1 MTAGEIVV
9 WIHLLSTWFMIGLVW
24 FVQCVHYP
32 LLRDLPPEIVPTYQK
47 AHVRRTSPMI
57 PMVMIVE
64 AVSGLMMVFPTIS
77 LIAVANLVLLVGVWL
92 TTFILIVP
100 IHQRLCQRHDA
111 DDVTRLLRLNL
122 LRSLLWLTHG
132 FTALALVLTK

>member
-57 PMVMIVE
+57 PIVMIGE
-64 AVSGLMMVFPTIS
+64 AVSGLMLVFPAFS
-77 LIAVANLVLLVGVWL
+77 AIAIANLGLLVGVWL
-92 TTFILIVP
+92 TTFALIVP
-100 IHQRLCQRHDA
+100 VHGRLCRQHETA
-111 DDVTRLLRLNL
+111 LVTRLLRLNL
-122 LRSLLWLTHG
+122 LRSLLWLAHG
-132 FTALALVLTK
+132 FTALAMVLAK